1 MRVARRV
8 LAIAAFVALLVG
20 GWVFAARHP
29 QGVAIDY
36 FLGRTGELPLWI
48 ALLAAF
54 ALGGAAVG
62 GALGYQMLRLAMLAR
77 RYRRA
82 VQRLEIELHE
92 LRNLPLDPDG
102 HAVDDAVPA
111 APAARALPRGG

>member
-8 LAIAAFVALLVG
+8 LAIAAFVGLLVG

-29 QGVAIDY
+29 QAVSIDY
-36 FLGRTGELPLWI
+36 FLGQTRELPLWI
-48 ALLAAF
+48 ALLVAV
-54 ALGGAAVG
+54 ALGAAVAG
-62 GALGYQMLRLAMLAR
+62 GALGYQLLRLAMLAR

-82 VQRLEIELHE
+82 VQRLELEIHE

-102 HAVDDAVPA
+102 PAVEDALPPA
-111 APAARALPRGG
+111 PPARALPRGG